1 MDFQVGVVCP
11 DVIAQEGR
19 GDDNPTPCLVGD
31 RQDLVAHGVLQI
43 FFGQARRREGQQ
55 GSDAVG
61 DRHGQLCP
69 DAA

>member
-11 DVIAQEGR
+11 DVIAQKGR
-19 GDDNPTPCLVGD
+19 GDDDPTPCLVGD

-43 FFGQARRREGQQ
+43 FFGQARRRESQQ

-61 DRHGQLCP
+61 DRPGQLCP